1 MPVIILVAD
10 GARPDV
16 LAAAMDRGDL
26 PALAQMRT
34 EGGLHTITTV
44 WPSVTGV
51 AYTPFLMGRYPGP
64 VGLPGLRWF
73 DRSRRIGA
81 LVGHARSYV
90 GSEMRQVDQDLC
102 ATSPTLFELAGRS
115 IGALSVIH
123 RGLPWRDRLGFG
135 PGFAVRAAL
144 THFGGNVRGWLAID
158 RDIGRHLARRI
169 RRDRPEFVF
178 AALTGIDK
186 SSHSQ
191 GHDAPV
197 VVEAMQIVDQVAAE
211 IRHDA
216 ERGGTYENTYLWIV
230 SDHGHSRVTHH
241 DDLAQWFKG
250 LGLRTLAHPW
260 TFGNSQDVA
269 VMVSGNA
276 MAHIYLDLGRRDRP
290 YWPAL
295 AERWDAHIGALAARP
310 SVDLVMLPHSAQV
323 TEVRGNG
330 RGMAMLEVR
339 DGRYTYLP
347 QTGDPLGIGPV
358 SAASSSEALAACM
371 QSDYPDGIVQIASL
385 AGSPRSGEVILS
397 ASRDWD
403 FREKY
408 EPIPHVSSHGAL
420 HREHMLVPMLTN
432 HATTGAPH
440 RTVDI
445 MPSALAALG
454 RPIPHGLDG
463 TSFL

>member
-10 GARPDV
+10 GARPDI
-16 LAAAMDRGDL
+16 LAAALDRGDL
-26 PALAQMRT
+26 PALARMRS
-34 EGGLHTITTV
+34 EGGLYTV
-44 WPSVTGV
+44 ATAWPSVTGV

-73 DRSRRIGA
+73 DRSRGIGS

-90 GSEMRQVDQDLC
+90 GSGIRQVDRDLC
-102 ATSPTLFELAGRS
+102 ADSPTLFELAGRS
-115 IGALSVIH
+115 IGALNVIQ

-135 PGFAVRAAL
+135 PGFAARAAL

-158 RDIGRHLARRI
+158 RDIGAHLARRI
-169 RRDRPEFVF
+169 RRDRPDFVF

-186 SSHSQ
+186 SSHSR

-197 VVEAMQIVDQVAAE
+197 VREAMQIVDHLAAE
-211 IRHDA
+211 LRDDA
-216 ERGGTYENTYLWIV
+216 ERSGTYESTHLWIV

-241 DDLAQWFKG
+241 DDLAQWFRG

-260 TFGNSQDVA
+260 TFGSWQDLA

-276 MAHIYLDLGRRDRP
+276 MAHIYLELQRRERP

-295 AERWDAHIGALAARP
+295 RERWEAQISALAARA
-310 SVDLVMLPHSAQV
+310 SVDLVILPHSASV
-323 TEVRGNG
+323 TEVRGTG
-330 RGMAMLEVR
+330 RGMAAIEVR
-339 DGRYTYLP
+339 DGRYSYRP
-347 QTGDPLGIGPV
+347 QTGDPLGIGEV
-358 SAASSSEALAACM
+358 LDASSLDALDATAG
-371 QSDYPDGIVQIASL
+371 SDYPDSIVQIASL

-397 ASRDWD
+397 ATREWD
-403 FREKY
+403 FRERY

-420 HREHMLVPMLTN
+420 HREHMLVPLLTN
-432 HATTGAPH
+432 HQLTGVPR

-445 MPSALAALG
+445 MPSALAALR
-454 RPIPHGLDG
+454 RPIPAGLDG
-463 TSFL
+463 HSFL